1 MSRKYLCPEEGSVLE
16 IQGEREISRAKRF
29 LKEIMNQ
36 NWNFQGDVAVG
47 EVGRVG
53 RVGGWVFQTKNPSM
67 GGVRIIF
74 QNNKVN

>member
-1 MSRKYLCPEEGSVLE
+1 MSRKYLCPQEGSVLE
-16 IQGEREISRAKRF
+16 ILGEREISRAKRF

-36 NWNFQGDVAVG
+36 NGNFQGDVPVG

-53 RVGGWVFQTKNPSM
+53 GWVVQTKNPSM

-74 QNNKVN
+74 HNNKVN

>member
-1 MSRKYLCPEEGSVLE
+1 ME
-16 IQGEREISRAKRF
+16 ILGEREISRAKRF

-36 NWNFQGDVAVG
+36 NWNFQGDVAIG
-47 EVGRVG
+47 EVE
-53 RVGGWVFQTKNPSM
+53 RVGGWVVQTKNPSM